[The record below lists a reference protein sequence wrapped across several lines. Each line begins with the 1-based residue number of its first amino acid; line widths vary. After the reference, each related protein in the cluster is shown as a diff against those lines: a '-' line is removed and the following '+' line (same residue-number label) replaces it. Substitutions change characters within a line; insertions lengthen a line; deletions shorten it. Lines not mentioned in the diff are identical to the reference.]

1 MTKFDWFFVAAF
13 YAAGVALLVYGHNS
27 IERLAGCGLF
37 GMVLGL
43 CFVGV
48 AAYHIELEEYR

>member
-1 MTKFDWFFVAAF
+1 MTRFDWFFITMF
-13 YAAGVALLVYGHNS
+13 YIHGVALIVYGAHS

-37 GMVLGL
+37 GMLLGL

-48 AAYHIELEEYR
+48 AAYHIKLEEYR

>member
-1 MTKFDWFFVAAF
+1 MTKFDWIFIAVF
-13 YAAGVALLVYGHNS
+13 YIAGVALLVYGHHS
-27 IERLAGCGLF
+27 LDRLAGCGLF

-48 AAYHIELEEYR
+48 AAYHIKLPEYR